1 MQWVLLF
8 AVWTN
13 CKIPYPTNGLDEVLT
28 SHSDVFM
35 DSANREVALNL
46 IVRFHFFEVQGPG
59 QTDFYDRPRRQETRL
74 ANNSFSLLQ
83 GS

>member
-13 CKIPYPTNGLDEVLT
+13 CKISYTNNRLDQVLT

-46 IVRFHFFEVQGPG
+46 IVRFHYFEVQRPG
-59 QTDFYDRPRRQETRL
+59 
-74 ANNSFSLLQ
+74 
-83 GS
+83 